1 MFKKLSALT
10 LTAALALT
18 LVGSAF
24 AQSGG
29 RGGFIGGGYYESE
42 GFFHGKGGDFLVGG
56 YSEAGGLFYG
66 GDEDFAFLGAI
77 WKKEGLLVTGSGLFY
92 FKVTTTIF
100 MAGQVQIT
108 VQPTPPSPN
117 RITEWLIAFKKP
129 KPPYPHVVFITEIEK
144 VYHADDECPKILL
157 KRKLPIT
164 LKQALEWEYEPCPVC
179 VPKNEKETK

>member
-1 MFKKLSALT
+1 LT
-10 LTAALALT
+10 LALT

-29 RGGFIGGGYYESE
+29 RG
-42 GFFHGKGGDFLVGG
+42 DFVAGG
-56 YSEAGGLFYG
+56 YSESGGLVYG
-66 GDEDFAFLGAI
+66 EGGGFALLGVGGRR
-77 WKKEGLLVTGSGLFY
+77 EGLLMTGSGLFY
-92 FKVTTTIF
+92 FRESATLIMV
-100 MAGQVQIT
+100 GQTQIT
-108 VQPTPPSPN
+108 ARPTPPSSG
-117 RITEWLIAFKKP
+117 RIEPPSPRRIEEWLIAFKKP